1 LENYVIHG
9 QNISSTCAKD
19 TFLWLLRRDVKAESE
34 SQITAAQDQAVQTK
48 YRATKMSQTDQT
60 VPHYISMP
68 STGTIT
74 VREET

>member
-1 LENYVIHG
+1 M
-9 QNISSTCAKD
+9 
-19 TFLWLLRRDVKAESE
+19 KAESE
-34 SQITAAQDQAVQTK
+34 SEITAAQDQAVQTK
-48 YRATKMSQTDQT
+48 YSATKMSQTDQN

>member
-1 LENYVIHG
+1 M
-9 QNISSTCAKD
+9 
-19 TFLWLLRRDVKAESE
+19 KAESE
-34 SQITAAQDQAVQTK
+34 SEITAAQDQAVQTK
-48 YRATKMSQTDQT
+48 YSATKMSQTDQT